1 MENGKKKYL
10 DGDGAR
16 YLVQQMQKG
25 VDVVRENVDFN
36 NEILYG
42 RTGVPKVY
50 SIDDLVDEPVAA
62 GIDVNSDNLEEDY
75 ITALVAALNKARGS
89 DKVAVGDIV
98 ESNMYMELIN
108 AGLVTWATIF
118 DCGPEDI
125 PEGFPDNLPA
135 DAAEELIEMAEEA
148 KYILSVTT
156 YRFRRAGSG
165 DDWTHGAVPD
175 LYGWQILRGAAE
187 GELSGLMGTVYDT
200 FSRLSGI
207 PSTIQNMV
215 NRVPVREIGS
225 VGDFYLYEQN
235 PGGSDIIYSTTL
247 ECFLYQ
253 NGSGS
258 GRPFADATLG
268 DVGKL
273 QEYTVTR
280 PKLGYLYVGRGYIGS
295 GSNSRGVTQI
305 YVGRYDST
313 KNYNVLVP
321 YSELPSTTS
330 AKVEDLSTK
339 VEDLISTMNLVNAA
353 FEAQSEKVAA
363 LEARIAA
370 LESKSGG
377 ENIET
382 DMA

>member
-10 DGDGAR
+10 NGDGAQ

-25 VDVVRENVDFN
+25 VNAVRENVDFN

-50 SIDDLVDEPVAA
+50 NIDDLVDEPIAA

-108 AGLVTWATIF
+108 AGLVTWADIF
-118 DCGPEDI
+118 DCKPEDI
-125 PEGFPDNLPA
+125 PEGFPDSLPA
-135 DAAEELIEMAEEA
+135 DASDELVSMAAEA
-148 KYILSVTT
+148 KDILSVTT

-175 LYGWQILRGAAE
+175 LYGWQILRGAVE
-187 GELSGLMGTVYDT
+187 EELPGLMGTVYDT
-200 FSRLSGI
+200 SGRLSGI

-235 PGGSDIIYSTTL
+235 PGGSGVIYSTTL
-247 ECFLYQ
+247 ECFLHQ
-253 NGSGS
+253 NGPSSGA
-258 GRPFADATLG
+258 PFADATLG

-273 QEYTVTR
+273 QECTVTR

-295 GSNSRGVTQI
+295 GSNSLGITQI

-313 KNYNVLVP
+313 KKYNVLVP

-339 VEDLISTMNLVNAA
+339 VEDIISTMDLVNAA
-353 FEAQSEKVAA
+353 FEALSGRVAA
-363 LEARIAA
+363 LEAKA
-370 LESKSGG
+370 ESVTDNSNDNG
-377 ENIET
+377 E
-382 DMA
+382 

>member
-1 MENGKKKYL
+1 
-10 DGDGAR
+10 
-16 YLVQQMQKG
+16 MQKG

-75 ITALVAALNKARGS
+75 FTALVAALNKARGS

-118 DCGPEDI
+118 DCAPEDI

-175 LYGWQILRGAAE
+175 LYGWQILRGAA
-187 GELSGLMGTVYDT
+187 GVELSGLMGTVYDT
-200 FSRLSGI
+200 FSILSGI

-215 NRVPVREIGS
+215 NRVPVREVTE

-253 NGSGS
+253 NGPSS
-258 GRPFADATLG
+258 GRPFADSTLG

-295 GSNSRGVTQI
+295 GSSSLGITQI

-313 KNYNVLVP
+313 KKYNVLVP

-339 VEDLISTMNLVNAA
+339 VEDIISTMDLVNAA
-353 FEAQSEKVAA
+353 FEALSGRVAA
-363 LEARIAA
+363 LEAKA
-370 LESKSGG
+370 ESVTDNSNDNG
-377 ENIET
+377 E
-382 DMA
+382 

>member
-50 SIDDLVDEPVAA
+50 NIDDLVDEPIAA
-62 GIDVNSDNLEEDY
+62 GIDVNSDDLEEAY
-75 ITALVAALNKARGS
+75 ILALVAALNKVRGS

-108 AGLVTWATIF
+108 AGLVTWADIF
-118 DCGPEDI
+118 DCKPEDI

-135 DAAEELIEMAEEA
+135 DASEELVSMAAEA
-148 KYILSVTT
+148 KDILSVTT

-165 DDWTHGAVPD
+165 DDWTYGAVPD

-200 FSRLSGI
+200 SGRLSGI
-207 PSTIQNMV
+207 TSTMQGMV
-215 NRVPVREIGS
+215 NRVPVREIDS
-225 VGDFYLYEQN
+225 VGDFYLDEN
-235 PGGSDIIYSTTL
+235 NSSGSDIIYSTTL
-247 ECFLYQ
+247 ECFLHQ
-253 NGSGS
+253 NGSRS
-258 GRPFADATLG
+258 GAPFADATLG

-295 GSNSRGVTQI
+295 GSSSLGITQI

-313 KNYNVLVP
+313 KKYNVLVP

-330 AKVEDLSTK
+330 AKVEDL
-339 VEDLISTMNLVNAA
+339 ISTMNLVNAA
-353 FEAQSEKVAA
+353 FEALSGRVAA
-363 LEARIAA
+363 LEAKA
-370 LESKSGG
+370 ESVTDNSNDNG
-377 ENIET
+377 E
-382 DMA
+382 

>member
-10 DGDGAR
+10 NGDGAQ

-25 VDVVRENVDFN
+25 VNAVRENVDFN

-50 SIDDLVDEPVAA
+50 NIDDLVDEPIAA
-62 GIDVNSDNLEEDY
+62 AIDVNSDNLEEDY

-108 AGLVTWATIF
+108 AGLVTWADIF
-118 DCGPEDI
+118 DCKPEDI
-125 PEGFPDNLPA
+125 PEGFPDSLPA
-135 DAAEELIEMAEEA
+135 DASDELVSMAAEA
-148 KYILSVTT
+148 KDILSVTT

-175 LYGWQILRGAAE
+175 LYGWQILRGAVE
-187 GELSGLMGTVYDT
+187 GELPGLMGTVYDT
-200 FSRLSGI
+200 SGRLSGI

-235 PGGSDIIYSTTL
+235 PGGSGVIYSTTL
-247 ECFLYQ
+247 ECFLHQ
-253 NGSGS
+253 NGPSSGA
-258 GRPFADATLG
+258 PFADATLG

-295 GSNSRGVTQI
+295 GSNSLGITQI

-313 KNYNVLVP
+313 KKYNVLVP

-339 VEDLISTMNLVNAA
+339 VEDIISTMDLVNAA
-353 FEAQSEKVAA
+353 FEALSGRVAA
-363 LEARIAA
+363 LEAKA
-370 LESKSGG
+370 ESVTDNSNDNG
-377 ENIET
+377 E
-382 DMA
+382 

>member
-50 SIDDLVDEPVAA
+50 NIDDLVDEPIAA

-108 AGLVTWATIF
+108 AGLVTWADIL
-118 DCGPEDI
+118 DCKPEDI
-125 PEGFPDNLPA
+125 PEGFPDSLPA
-135 DAAEELIEMAEEA
+135 DASDELVSMAAEA
-148 KYILSVTT
+148 KDILSVTT
-156 YRFRRAGSG
+156 YRFRRADTS
-165 DDWTHGAVPD
+165 DNWTYGTLPG
-175 LYGWQILRGAAE
+175 LFGWQILMSDTGYELPGLIGAA
-187 GELSGLMGTVYDT
+187 YDAAI
-200 FSRLSGI
+200 RLSRI
-207 PSTIQNMV
+207 PSTIQSAV
-215 NRVPVREIGS
+215 KKVPVRGIGS
-225 VGDFYLYEQN
+225 VGVFYLDEN
-235 PGGSDIIYSTTL
+235 NSGGSDIIYSTTL
-247 ECFLYQ
+247 ECFLYR

-295 GSNSRGVTQI
+295 GSSSLGITQI

-313 KNYNVLVP
+313 KKYNVLVP

-339 VEDLISTMNLVNAA
+339 VEDIISTMDLVNAA
-353 FEAQSEKVAA
+353 FEALSGRVAA
-363 LEARIAA
+363 LEAKA
-370 LESKSGG
+370 ESVTDNSNDNG
-377 ENIET
+377 E
-382 DMA
+382 

>member
-16 YLVQQMQKG
+16 YLVQQMQKE
-25 VDVVRENVDFN
+25 VAPVRENVDFN

-42 RTGVPKVY
+42 YTGVPKVY
-50 SIDDLVDEPVAA
+50 SIDDLVDEPIAA

-118 DCGPEDI
+118 DCAPEDI
-125 PEGFPDNLPA
+125 PEGFPDSLPA
-135 DAAEELIEMAEEA
+135 DASEELVSMASEA
-148 KYILSVTT
+148 KIILVATT
-156 YRFRRAGSG
+156 YRFRRAGSNDNWTYG
-165 DDWTHGAVPD
+165 DLQG
-175 LYGWQILRGAAE
+175 LCGWQPLTSSHE
-187 GELSGLMGTVYDT
+187 CELPGLIGTAYDT

-207 PSTIQNMV
+207 PSTIQSAV
-215 NRVPVREIGS
+215 KKLPLREVS
-225 VGDFYLYEQN
+225 AVGDFYLYEQN
-235 PGGSDIIYSTTL
+235 PGGSGVIYSTTL
-247 ECFLYQ
+247 ECFLHQ
-253 NGSGS
+253 NGPSS

-295 GSNSRGVTQI
+295 GSSSLGITQI

-313 KNYNVLVP
+313 KKYNVLVP

-339 VEDLISTMNLVNAA
+339 VEDIISTMDLVNAA
-353 FEAQSEKVAA
+353 FEALSGRVAA
-363 LEARIAA
+363 LEAKA
-370 LESKSGG
+370 ESVTDNSNDNG
-377 ENIET
+377 E
-382 DMA
+382 

>member
-1 MENGKKKYL
+1 M
-10 DGDGAR
+10 
-16 YLVQQMQKG
+16 QQMQKE
-25 VDVVRENVDFN
+25 VAPVRENVDFN

-50 SIDDLVDEPVAA
+50 NIDDLVDEPIAA
-62 GIDVNSDNLEEDY
+62 GIDVNSDNLEEAY
-75 ITALVAALNKARGS
+75 ILALVAALKKVRGS

-98 ESNMYMELIN
+98 ESNMYMSLIN
-108 AGLVTWATIF
+108 AGLVTWADIF
-118 DCGPEDI
+118 DCKPEDI

-135 DAAEELIEMAEEA
+135 DASEELVSMAAEA
-148 KYILSVTT
+148 KDILSVTT

-200 FSRLSGI
+200 SGRLSGI
-207 PSTIQNMV
+207 TSTMQGMV

-235 PGGSDIIYSTTL
+235 RGGSGVIYSTTL
-247 ECFLYQ
+247 ECFLHQ
-253 NGSGS
+253 NGPSSGA
-258 GRPFADATLG
+258 PFADATLG

-313 KNYNVLVP
+313 KKYNVLVP

-339 VEDLISTMNLVNAA
+339 VEDIISTMNLVNAA
-353 FEAQSEKVAA
+353 LEALSGRVAA
-363 LEARIAA
+363 LEAKA
-370 LESKSGG
+370 ESVTDNSNDNG
-377 ENIET
+377 E
-382 DMA
+382 

>member
-25 VDVVRENVDFN
+25 VDVVRKNVDFN

-42 RTGVPKVY
+42 YTGVPKVY
-50 SIDDLVDEPVAA
+50 CIDDLVDEPIAA

-75 ITALVAALNKARGS
+75 FTALVAALNKVRGS

-108 AGLVTWATIF
+108 AGLVTWADIF
-118 DCGPEDI
+118 DCKPEDI
-125 PEGFPDNLPA
+125 PEGFPDRLPA
-135 DAAEELIEMAEEA
+135 DASDELVSMAAEA
-148 KYILSVTT
+148 KDILRVTT

-175 LYGWQILRGAAE
+175 LYGWQILGGAAE
-187 GELSGLMGTVYDT
+187 GELSGLIGTAYDT

-247 ECFLYQ
+247 ECFLHQ
-253 NGSGS
+253 NGPSS

-280 PKLGYLYVGRGYIGS
+280 PKLGYLYVGLGYIGS
-295 GSNSRGVTQI
+295 GSNSLGITQI

-313 KNYNVLVP
+313 KKYNVLVP

-330 AKVEDLSTK
+330 AKVEDLST
-339 VEDLISTMNLVNAA
+339 EIGDLISTMNLVNAA
-353 FEAQSEKVAA
+353 FEALSGRVAA
-363 LEARIAA
+363 LEAKA
-370 LESKSGG
+370 ESVTDNSNDNG
-377 ENIET
+377 E
-382 DMA
+382 